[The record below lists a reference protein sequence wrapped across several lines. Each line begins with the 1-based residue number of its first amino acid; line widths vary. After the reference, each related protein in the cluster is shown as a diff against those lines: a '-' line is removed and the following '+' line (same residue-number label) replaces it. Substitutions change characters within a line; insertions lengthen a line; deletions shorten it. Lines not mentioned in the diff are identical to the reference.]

1 MARCVGDA
9 FLKIGIIGDIEKKF
23 SQKIINIYD
32 ESLEFTCESK
42 HDFSGLIILSKELNF
57 EEKELI
63 YKSEELSA
71 PIIGIQDGFDGLNL
85 FFGGNDSTLTSDS
98 VNQLFLSPG
107 AKLSHIVGGSGWVKG
122 DIKLDKT
129 IFSKDLSDAFFSSM
143 ISDKG
148 EILGFE
154 KPGVDWQFG
163 LRFDVFS
170 LDIPRGF
177 ENIIKVFL
185 DKCNE

>member
-9 FLKIGIIGDIEKKF
+9 FLKIGIIGDIEKKI

-32 ESLEFTCESK
+32 QSLEFICESK

-63 YKSEELSA
+63 YKSEELCA

-170 LDIPRGF
+170 PDIPRGF